1 MVDSPSVYFDSP
13 DVYLS
18 SLNLRKEISEKIQWL
33 YKWNPSL
40 TKITSP
46 ISIFTLSL
54 SFVSH
59 RANRL
64 TSGGTPSGELTFGR
78 KDRNLYIYT
87 HAKGASEVSPPVILI
102 SSPVILCLRA
112 RGTAVATVVIRGFTE
127 NIMDNIE
134 RALDDGVNTF
144 KALTRDDLIALYQEL
159 APRKLN
165 WLSRYPALE
174 RYVELQVFT
183 KYVSVSLCF

>member
-1 MVDSPSVYFDSP
+1 MQSRDNKVLENESVLLALNDDADVSNEERGMVNSPSVYFDSP

-18 SLNLRKEISEKIQWL
+18 SLNLRKEISVKIQWM

-46 ISIFTLSL
+46 ISMFTLSL

-64 TSGGTPSGELTFGR
+64 ISGGTPSGELTFGR
-78 KDRNLYIYT
+78 KDRNLYIHT
-87 HAKGASEVSPPVILI
+87 HAKGASQVSPPVLLI

-112 RGTAVATVVIRGFTE
+112 RGDGCIYCCNPGFHRE
-127 NIMDNIE
+127 YH
-134 RALDDGVNTF
+134 G
-144 KALTRDDLIALYQEL
+144 
-159 APRKLN
+159 
-165 WLSRYPALE
+165 RY
-174 RYVELQVFT
+174 
-183 KYVSVSLCF
+183 

>member
-18 SLNLRKEISEKIQWL
+18 SLNLRKEISVKIQWM

-46 ISIFTLSL
+46 ISMFTLSL

-64 TSGGTPSGELTFGR
+64 TSGELTFGR
-78 KDRNLYIYT
+78 KDFNLYLHT
-87 HAKGASEVSPPVILI
+87 HAKGASQVSPPVLLI

-112 RGTAVATVVIRGFTE
+112 RG
-127 NIMDNIE
+127 
-134 RALDDGVNTF
+134 DGCSYCGNPGVH
-144 KALTRDDLIALYQEL
+144 
-159 APRKLN
+159 RKYHG
-165 WLSRYPALE
+165 RY
-174 RYVELQVFT
+174 
-183 KYVSVSLCF
+183 